1 VLEFVELESL
11 RRPPTRG
18 HQDLRAWRFRERW
31 RHDATS
37 TVLAWASEHGCV
49 LHDARCA
56 HASKT
61 DAPTAKG
68 RMDDARALFAVER
81 PKGEM
86 RYFGFCGHC
95 LTERIQ
101 DFGWVPTERD
111 VQLLENLGQRLRD
124 MHLLQ
129 EEPIKQGEML
139 ARMRR
144 YRSGAITP
152 NELRRLLEYYK
163 RTLPEDELDLSALVE
178 LR

>member
-1 VLEFVELESL
+1 MPEFVELESL

-31 RHDATS
+31 RNDDRS
-37 TVLAWASEHGCV
+37 TVLAWASDHECV
-49 LHDARCA
+49 LHEARCA

-61 DAPTAKG
+61 EAPTAKG
-68 RMDDARALFAVER
+68 RMDDARALFTDEQ
-81 PKGEM
+81 PKGEI

-95 LTERIQ
+95 LTERIPN
-101 DFGWVPTERD
+101 FGWEPSERD
-111 VQLLENLGQRLRD
+111 GQLLENLRQRLRD

-129 EEPIKQGEML
+129 EQPIKQGEML

-152 NELRRLLEYYK
+152 NELRRLLDYYK
-163 RTLPEDELDLSALVE
+163 RTLGDGEPELSGLVE